1 MKFIADVMLGSLAKR
16 LRLLGFDVL
25 YDRTLND
32 NEIIRLSLEQDRV
45 ILTRDSGLAAR
56 PLAANHLFIDR
67 DGAPAQVEQVL
78 SAFPASS
85 RPLTRCSV
93 CNAPL
98 DPLEKRDARDLVPPH
113 VYEAHDEFLQCATC
127 GRIYWKGSHVKRM
140 ASQAGMKIKNRSARD
155 GPAVQKTNEID

>member
-25 YDRTLND
+25 YDRTLID
-32 NEIIRLSLEQDRV
+32 NEIVRLSLEQDRV

-56 PLAANHLFIDR
+56 PLAANHLFIIRDR
-67 DGAPAQVEQVL
+67 TSAQVEQVL

-85 RPLTRCSV
+85 RPLTRCSE
-93 CNAPL
+93 CNMLLA
-98 DPLEKRDARDLVPPH
+98 PLEKKDARDLVPTH
-113 VYEAHDEFLQCATC
+113 VYEAHDEFLQCVSC

-140 ASQAGMKIKNRSARD
+140 ALPEEVKIKQPVRKRRTGCSED
-155 GPAVQKTNEID
+155 E